1 MHRKEDW
8 AVSDED
14 QTAFQIEVNGQLVPA
29 RQGQTIAA
37 VLLSAGRRVWRRTQ
51 HGDPRGLFCGMGV
64 CFECLVTVDGVD
76 GQRACMTPAQP
87 GMQVQLATG
96 EESGDGQR

>member
-1 MHRKEDW
+1 
-8 AVSDED
+8 
-14 QTAFQIEVNGQLVPA
+14 VNGQLVPA

-64 CFECLVTVDGVD
+64 CFECLVTVDDVA
-76 GQRACMTPAQP
+76 GQRACMTLAQP
-87 GMQVQLATG
+87 GMQVRLG
-96 EESGDGQR
+96 GDEEGGDGQR